1 MVIMSIESF
10 LVYPFVTEG
19 DYIQIFMIE
28 NDNIYHLREA
38 VDEVTAKGL
47 VVIGMVWAHSSGAH
61 MATEHCTE
69 WA

>member
-1 MVIMSIESF
+1 
-10 LVYPFVTEG
+10 
-19 DYIQIFMIE
+19 MIE